1 MAAQTSGVANERHE
15 PHRPRTNWTRLRDI
29 PLAILAWILVIAVV
43 LWAASHVIGTL
54 LVLAIAGLLAFAL
67 YPIINWL
74 SRGMPRPLA
83 MALVYVVFFA
93 LIGLLVYFIVD
104 TAVQQLVTV
113 AGRLEQLVK
122 TGPHAQTSPLYD
134 FAHQLGLSDQQ
145 LQQIS
150 GFLVEQ
156 AQGIAGG
163 ILPILSG
170 IANLVI
176 NLVVVTVLSIYL
188 IPNGPRVNHW
198 LRTGV
203 PLSFRARASFLMD
216 TLDRVV
222 GGYIRGQFTLATLIG
237 VLVGIGMFIFQVP
250 FAILLGVMAFV
261 LEFIPFLGVII
272 SGAACVLI
280 ALTQGWLTALLVLG
294 WFVVMHIIEGDVVGP
309 RIVGSAV
316 GLHPAI
322 SLVALIAGAELFGL
336 WGALFAAPLAGLL
349 QALIVALWQNW
360 RTEHPEQFPT
370 GHTIEHDVAVVP
382 VVSETPKSIT
392 VPVPLASDD
401 PQPPDASEP
410 TPDLAPGAVADC

>member
-1 MAAQTSGVANERHE
+1 MAAQTSGVADERHE

-309 RIVGSAV
+309 RIRRPGCFRDAEEHHRACATRFRRPTATRRQRANTRSRA
-316 GLHPAI
+316 GCRRRLLASSRQCADCSCCGASSSLLHPQC
-322 SLVALIAGAELFGL
+322 SDQLRAGVL
-336 WGALFAAPLAGLL
+336 
-349 QALIVALWQNW
+349 
-360 RTEHPEQFPT
+360 
-370 GHTIEHDVAVVP
+370 
-382 VVSETPKSIT
+382 
-392 VPVPLASDD
+392 
-401 PQPPDASEP
+401 PQPLVVRWYASCIASPD
-410 TPDLAPGAVADC
+410 